1 MCSRA
6 GRNRIPVF
14 VALPILVNDFSARM
28 EEIMSSRT
36 IFLSR
41 LIDLSCLL
49 IVPSMFIHR
58 QAGVDS
64 VAGILHNPS
73 LILILGFI
81 SLAVG
86 LAMILT
92 HNIWSGGALTV
103 VVTVIGWIALIK
115 GLFFLYITPDFA
127 AEYLLRVLRHPQLFY
142 VCMIPSLA
150 IGIYLTY
157 GGFTSKSRS

>member
-1 MCSRA
+1 
-6 GRNRIPVF
+6 
-14 VALPILVNDFSARM
+14 M

-41 LIDLSCLL
+41 LIGLSCLL

-64 VAGILHNPS
+64 VAGILHSSS
-73 LILILGFI
+73 LLLILGFI

-92 HNIWSGGALTV
+92 HNIWSGGALAV
-103 VVTVIGWIALIK
+103 VVTLIGWIALIK
-115 GLFFLYITPDFA
+115 GLFFLYLLPEVG
-127 AEYLLRVLRHPQLFY
+127 AEYLLTCLHHPQFFY
-142 VCMIPSLA
+142 VCMAPSLI

-157 GGFTSKSRS
+157 GGFTAKSHS

>member
-1 MCSRA
+1 
-6 GRNRIPVF
+6 
-14 VALPILVNDFSARM
+14 M

-36 IFLSR
+36 IFMSR
-41 LIDLSCLL
+41 LIGLSCLL

-115 GLFFLYITPDFA
+115 GLFFLYLLPCVG
-127 AEYLLRVLRHPQLFY
+127 AECLLRCLQHPQLFY
-142 VCMIPSLA
+142 ACMAPSLI

-157 GGFTSKSRS
+157 GGFTAKSHS

>member
-1 MCSRA
+1 
-6 GRNRIPVF
+6 
-14 VALPILVNDFSARM
+14 
-28 EEIMSSRT
+28 
-36 IFLSR
+36 
-41 LIDLSCLL
+41 
-49 IVPSMFIHR
+49 MFIHR

-103 VVTVIGWIALIK
+103 VVTLIGWIALIK
-115 GLFFLYITPDFA
+115 GLFFLYLLPYVG
-127 AEYLLRVLRHPQLFY
+127 AECLLRYLQHPQLFY
-142 VCMIPSLA
+142 ACMAPSLI

-157 GGFTSKSRS
+157 GGFTAKSHS

>member
-1 MCSRA
+1 
-6 GRNRIPVF
+6 
-14 VALPILVNDFSARM
+14 M
-28 EEIMSSRT
+28 EEIMPSRT

-41 LIDLSCLL
+41 LIGLYCLL
-49 IVPSMFIHR
+49 FVSALVIHR
-58 QAGVDS
+58 QGAVYSIAGL
-64 VAGILHNPS
+64 LHNPS
-73 LILILGFI
+73 EMLILGI
-81 SLAVG
+81 ITVGAG
-86 LAMILT
+86 LALVLA
-92 HNIWSGGALTV
+92 HNIWSKGALAL
-103 VVTVIGWIALIK
+103 VVTIVGWLALIK